1 MSKISTAIEME
12 FKSLRIYW
20 LQLLI
25 VVFVMPFSYAFIIL
39 ISGNLQGA
47 SVNYLLSGYIISTII
62 STFINMLGMRITNM
76 RQQEVLELYSTY
88 AISFPTIVISECLA
102 YVLITLPIVLIVLG
116 YIVATSQ
123 VINWLLLICGV
134 LLTIVFLLL
143 ISVYLGLAMK
153 NMFIANGL
161 FQVIT
166 WVLIL
171 LAPIYYNFET
181 LNPIFKGILLI
192 NPVTHLLNMVRVPLG
207 FSPSVNLAYS
217 YGYIVLLSILAFVY
231 VSKRINSTHI
241 LEKIF

>member
-1 MSKISTAIEME
+1 MSKIITAIEME
-12 FKSLRIYW
+12 FKSLRIFW

-25 VVFVMPFSYAFIIL
+25 VVFVMPFSYAFIVL

-47 SVNYLLSGYIISTII
+47 SLNYLLSGYIVSTLI

-76 RQQEVLELYSTY
+76 RQVEVLELYSTY
-88 AISFPTIVISECLA
+88 AISFPAIVISECLA
-102 YVLITLPIVLIVLG
+102 YILITTPIVLIVLG
-116 YIVATSQ
+116 YIVFTSQ
-123 VINWLLLICGV
+123 SINWLLLICGV

-153 NMFIANGL
+153 NLFIANGL

-166 WVLIL
+166 WILIL
-171 LAPIYYNFET
+171 LAPIYYN
-181 LNPIFKGILLI
+181 LDPLSSVFKGILLI

-207 FSPSVNLAYS
+207 FLPSVNLAFS
-217 YGYIVLLSILAFVY
+217 YGYIVLLCLLAFFY
-231 VSKRINSTHI
+231 ISKRIHSTHI

>member
-1 MSKISTAIEME
+1 MSKIATAIEME

-47 SVNYLLSGYIISTII
+47 SLTYLLSGYIVATII

-88 AISFPTIVISECLA
+88 AISFPTIVISECLS

-116 YIVATSQ
+116 YIVATAQS
-123 VINWLLLICGV
+123 IHWLLLICGV

-143 ISVYLGLAMK
+143 FSVYLGLAMK

-171 LAPIYYNFET
+171 LAPIYYSFEA
-181 LNPIFKGILLI
+181 LSPIFRGILLI
-192 NPVTHLLNMVRVPLG
+192 NPITHLLNMVRVPLG
-207 FSPSVNLAYS
+207 ILPSVNLGYS
-217 YGYIVLLSILAFVY
+217 YCYIVLLCLLASIY
-231 VSKRINSTHI
+231 ISKRINSTHI